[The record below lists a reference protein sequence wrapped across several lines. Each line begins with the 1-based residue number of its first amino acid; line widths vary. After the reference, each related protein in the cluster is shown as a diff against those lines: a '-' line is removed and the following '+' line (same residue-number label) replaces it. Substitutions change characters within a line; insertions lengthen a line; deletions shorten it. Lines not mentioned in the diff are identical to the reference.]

1 MPEDT
6 IPLKRF
12 FEALEERLSACSADE
27 LRSILRAMAQV
38 VTPKERQGF
47 LEALVPS
54 KEARDVIQSALRQ
67 DDLLSEIDDLVAEI
81 REEMET
87 AEDAYDRYSD
97 HWDDEDSLGPY
108 EQFIGPLTELFDRTA
123 GVFDCGN
130 WSLARDAYRKLFDGL
145 AMEDDYGRGVRADD
159 LRDADIPGARGRYL
173 RALYETE
180 APANRP
186 ERLFDAMQDFGDLL
200 GGGTV
205 MLEDLIRVSE
215 RPLPD
220 REPFLRGWIAFLRK
234 QEGTST
240 DRWLREAIRLLE
252 GTKGLAAFA
261 RKEGKAHPRAYLDWL
276 TALQSEG
283 ETAQV
288 VAAAREALRT
298 LPADRPIR
306 AAIADH
312 LCEAARTLGDPETL
326 QEGRWEA
333 FTAKPSLDRLLD
345 LWEATPESKR
355 RTRMRQAQR
364 HLDQS
369 LQRQTRRSDVEFDTA
384 GDDDLED
391 PAWVDRTLL
400 AHARMLCGDWEAA
413 RAMAADADVLGWSSS
428 DNPQSVVVPA
438 CLVLLSGQATALPAN
453 LARLWDWA
461 LEGSTFLSAYEERPE
476 DQKRLKSVYQEVMSR
491 VRLKEAQAESLLSW
505 CVEVGERRACAIVE
519 KLRRKSYDK
528 AAVITAACAEVLRL
542 RSQPEPAAG
551 LLERMRTRFPRHRA
565 FQDELKLVAAKVGHD
580 SS

>member
-1 MPEDT
+1 MPEAT

-12 FEALEERLSACSADE
+12 FEAVEERLSACSADE

-38 VTPKERQGF
+38 VAPKDRQGF

-81 REEMET
+81 RAEMDS
-87 AEDAYDRYSD
+87 AEDAYDRYGD

-108 EQFIGPLTELFDRTA
+108 EQFIAPLAELFDRTA

-130 WSLARDAYRKLFDGL
+130 RSLARDAYRKLFDGL
-145 AMEDDYGRGVRADD
+145 AMEDDYGRGVRASD
-159 LRDADIPGARGRYL
+159 LRDADIRGARGRYL

-186 ERLFDAMQDFGDLL
+186 ERLFEAMQDFGDLP
-200 GGGTV
+200 GDGPV
-205 MLEDLIRVSE
+205 MLEDLIRVSD

-220 REPFLRGWIAFLRK
+220 REPFLRAWIAFLRE
-234 QEGTST
+234 QEGASA

-283 ETAQV
+283 KTAQV
-288 VAAAREALRT
+288 VAAAREALRA

-333 FTAKPSLDRLLD
+333 FTVKPSLGRLLD

-355 RTRMRQAQR
+355 RTRMRQAER

-369 LQRQTRRSDVEFDTA
+369 LQRQTRRSVEEFDATV
-384 GDDDLED
+384 DDDLEA

-428 DNPQSVVVPA
+428 DNPQGVVVPA
-438 CLVLLSGQATALPAN
+438 CLVLLSGQATAPPAN

-461 LEGSTFLSAYEERPE
+461 LESSTFLSAYDERPE